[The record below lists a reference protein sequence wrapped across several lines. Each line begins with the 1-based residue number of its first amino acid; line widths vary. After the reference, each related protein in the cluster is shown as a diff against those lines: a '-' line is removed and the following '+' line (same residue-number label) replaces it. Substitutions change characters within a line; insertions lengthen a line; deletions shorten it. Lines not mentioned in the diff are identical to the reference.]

1 VRDTLFTAWSEYK
14 DEITLVS
21 GSSSYHNDTTNL
33 HGADRRRKQ
42 IRATSKGVQHLPQSV
57 PNSATAKKRFLVYAR
72 LSSSPRL
79 KFTIEIEPFLIDA
92 PVHNNNEM
100 EIFKSNRLTLAPAL
114 LIRSLPRALLR
125 SRRFATLLLLLR
137 HSQKSRKQF
146 AFLSF
151 LFTRRSPIAF
161 QFPPMR
167 IAS

>member
-57 PNSATAKKRFLVYAR
+57 PNSATAKKRFFVDAR

-125 SRRFATLLLLLR
+125 SRRFATLLLR

-146 AFLSF
+146 AVLSF